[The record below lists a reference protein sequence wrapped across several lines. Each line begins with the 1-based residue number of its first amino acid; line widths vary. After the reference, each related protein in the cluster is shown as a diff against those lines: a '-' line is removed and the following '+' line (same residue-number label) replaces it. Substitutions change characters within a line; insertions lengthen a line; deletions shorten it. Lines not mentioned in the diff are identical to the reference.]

1 MGLVGGARHC
11 ERCSG
16 RAQFVVLAQPRDAP
30 DYTRLLVEHEP
41 EQLRERDLGAVDAR
55 AVGCAAAAERV
66 AERARRRPRRAR
78 GARGRRRSRREVF
91 SDGARVE
98 LARLDR
104 RAARRG

>member
-1 MGLVGGARHC
+1 MGLVGGARHRA
-11 ERCSG
+11 RCSG

-66 AERARRRPRRAR
+66 AERARRRPRRAH
-78 GARGRRRSRREVF
+78 GARGRRSRREVF